1 MRVREGPFVIVL
13 VVVLVLDSSD
23 ERFLTITS

>member
-23 ERFLTITS
+23 ERFLTITF